1 VNSHEFDHDL
11 TAQEQRLPPARA
23 ATPPERLSSA
33 IGNRAFARFAAEPGA
48 GILQGGVVHPDVQ
61 AAIAQLKGQGG
72 PLHAPIRDR
81 LSESL
86 GDELADVRVHTDD
99 TANELNRSV
108 SARAFATGSDIFF
121 AQGEY
126 QPESTSGE
134 RLIAHEAVHVVQQRG
149 AATDG
154 PLTVSEPGD
163 ALEREA
169 DELSTGLDQ

>member
-1 VNSHEFDHDL
+1 VNSHEFDRDL
-11 TAQEQRLPPARA
+11 TAQEQRRPPARTE
-23 ATPPERLSSA
+23 TPQERLSSA
-33 IGNRAFARFAAEPGA
+33 IGNRAFSRFAAEPGG
-48 GILQGGVVHPDVQ
+48 GILAGGVVHPDVQ
-61 AAIAQLKGQGG
+61 ATIAQSRGQGG
-72 PLHAPIRDR
+72 PLHAPLRDR

-86 GDELADVRVHTDD
+86 GDELGDVRVHTDEAAD
-99 TANELNRSV
+99 ELSRSV

-134 RLIAHEAVHVVQQRG
+134 HLIAHEAVHVVQQRG

-154 PLTVSEPGD
+154 PLTVSDPGD

-169 DELSTGLDQ
+169 DELSTGLDR